1 MLEMS
6 AILHPASRSSISWRI
21 MCVCVCV
28 CVCVCLCL
36 CVHMLSC
43 LSCIGPFATPWTVA
57 HPCPWDSPG
66 QNTGVGCY
74 ALFQGIF
81 PTQGSNPCLLCLLNW
96 QVGSLPLAPPED
108 HAVSKKYPAFSS
120 EEPQSSP
127 FSGETQAWLSSPG
140 MSLTDS

>member
-1 MLEMS
+1 MS

-21 MCVCVCV
+21 MCVCV

-96 QVGSLPLAPPED
+96 QVGSLPLAPPG
-108 HAVSKKYPAFSS
+108 K
-120 EEPQSSP
+120 P
-127 FSGETQAWLSSPG
+127 FGGGQKGKRKEIGEHDRGASLDWTVRGNLVEKSALS
-140 MSLTDS
+140 L